1 MTARQYRIRLDGVLG
16 TRFETAFDGFHLE
29 QEPTGTVLV
38 GTCADSSALFG
49 VLGRIEALG
58 LGLLTVDSRPV
69 DDGRPR
75 VRGRRSA
82 QQTGR
87 RQSGDAGA

>member
-1 MTARQYRIRLDGVLG
+1 MSPTPGYHGGHRRAPGVQMTARHYRIRLDGVLG

-29 QEPTGTVLV
+29 REATGTVLV

-58 LGLLTVDSRPV
+58 LGLLTVDSCPV
-69 DDGRPR
+69 DGPGR
-75 VRGRRSA
+75 V
-82 QQTGR
+82 
-87 RQSGDAGA
+87 